1 MEVNINEV
9 RSSVRAVDG
18 DAALSP
24 QTMQKIIEAV
34 MREVEER
41 DRHRDRVHSEQ
52 QVDGGAR
59 SE

>member
-9 RSSVRAVDG
+9 QSTVRPVDG

-24 QTMQKIIEAV
+24 QTMQKIIDAV

-41 DRHRDRVHSEQ
+41 ERHRERTRSEQ
-52 QVDGGAR
+52 QVGGGK
-59 SE
+59 E